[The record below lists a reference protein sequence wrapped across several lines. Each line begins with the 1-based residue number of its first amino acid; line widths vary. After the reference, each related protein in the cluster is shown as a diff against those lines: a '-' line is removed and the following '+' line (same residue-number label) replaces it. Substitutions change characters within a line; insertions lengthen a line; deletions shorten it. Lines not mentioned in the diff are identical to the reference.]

1 MSDLTAAAEWLAAT
15 GYPLDFT
22 FLDNQPPP
30 GLFEALVDV
39 VHADKDG
46 GFHGNEL
53 TRDEVD
59 SWLRYETGMGD
70 Q

>member
-15 GYPLDFT
+15 GYPVDFT
-22 FLDNQPPP
+22 LPDSPPPP

-46 GFHGNEL
+46 YWHGNEL

-59 SWLRYETGMGD
+59 SWLRCEAGMED